1 MGILTSEMQK
11 NEIFSLQHMGW
22 TAILVVMG
30 VAPGLSGC
38 ATALNSAP
46 LNGTNPTSSLQMAVR
61 AELVKPY
68 LEFSFV
74 NNSSPDVHAKPFFED
89 AYAVTALTKI
99 GGAENMQVSKIWADS
114 MLDYQAKMIPAG
126 AYYMNY
132 YRKPRKDDGDWY
144 TADASTI
151 ALAILKVYEATGDS
165 RYLESVNQYV
175 SLVEARFLNSDFGV
189 NNGLWG
195 NYTDSWWCSTANYG
209 SLVLE
214 LYRVTG
220 YPKYRTRTV
229 ELLTWLDKARLNGFV
244 HPGINTDGPAIV
256 FYVGLFVGAA
266 ERIGIPHTELGSD
279 LRKWLNQDPT
289 ATAAVFQRF
298 SYVSGFPAV
307 TDGLEQDA
315 LALEQLQL
323 SNEFV
328 NPNFDK
334 NLDVNWCHAVWNL
347 YARTELEADAAS
359 GQ

>member
-1 MGILTSEMQK
+1 
-11 NEIFSLQHMGW
+11 MGW

-30 VAPGLSGC
+30 VVPGLSGC
-38 ATALNSAP
+38 ATALNPAP
-46 LNGTNPTSSLQMAVR
+46 LAGANPTSSFQMAIR
-61 AELVKPY
+61 AELERPY
-68 LEFSFV
+68 AEFDFV
-74 NNSSPDVHAKPFFED
+74 NDSSPDVHAKPFFED
-89 AYAVTALTKI
+89 AYAVAALAKI
-99 GGAENMQVSKIWADS
+99 GGAENIQVSKIWADR
-114 MLDYQAKMIPAG
+114 MLDYQAQMIPSG

-132 YRKPRKDDGDWY
+132 YRKPRQEDGDWY

-175 SLVEARFLNSDFGV
+175 SLVERRFLNSDFGV
-189 NNGLWG
+189 NDGMWG

-214 LYRVTG
+214 LYRVTR
-220 YPKYRTRTV
+220 YPKYLTQSV
-229 ELLTWLDKARLNGFV
+229 DLLTWLDKAGLHGFV
-244 HPGINTDGPAIV
+244 YTNINTNGPAIV

-266 ERIGIPHTELGSD
+266 ENIGIPHTKLGSD
-279 LRKWLNQDPT
+279 LRRWLNQHPT
-289 ATAAVFQRF
+289 ANADVFQRF
-298 SYVSGFPAV
+298 PYVSGFPAV
-307 TDGLEQDA
+307 ANRLEQDA
-315 LALEQLQL
+315 LSLEQLRV

-328 NPNFDK
+328 HLEFDK